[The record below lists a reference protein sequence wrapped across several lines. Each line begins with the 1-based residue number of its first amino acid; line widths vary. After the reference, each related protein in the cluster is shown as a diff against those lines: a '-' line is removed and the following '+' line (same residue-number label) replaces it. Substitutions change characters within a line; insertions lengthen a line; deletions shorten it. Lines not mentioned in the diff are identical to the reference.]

1 MSDKN
6 MKKEYDILDGLNYHD
21 HLAGQIGISKFRQI
35 AGILESFLLAKK
47 PPVGSK
53 LPNDKELAKR
63 FNVALMTMSRA
74 LNELSSRGLLERKVG
89 SGTFVRSLTEP
100 AALNTRRIAVVCH
113 EPIILEG
120 GFVSSLLPELYRQ
133 APEFGFDIMQ
143 LQRTPAEYAATI
155 KDFQLDGIIILS
167 AEPDFMPKLAGMAA
181 EGMNLVQLG
190 MWRRPYRTF
199 SFGTDHLAVAKM
211 AVRYLHRLGH
221 REIGFLTSSY
231 HGGLHQSTAERIRGC
246 QRAMWELHLPFNPE
260 WIVDV
265 GDSADGLLVRLS
277 ELMDRGELPD
287 TFLLGNLQAAPRIY
301 HVLHSL
307 NLRIPED
314 VSLVGF
320 DDSGLCEQLN
330 PGLTV
335 FSQNIPTLVKQV
347 MEHLRSPE
355 PAAHGPV
362 PALLLERSSVSASE

>member
-1 MSDKN
+1 

-21 HLAGQIGISKFRQI
+21 QLAGQSGISKFRQI

-143 LQRTPAEYAATI
+143 LQRAPGEYAATI
-155 KDFQLDGIIILS
+155 KDFQLAGIIVLS
-167 AEPDFMPKLAGMAA
+167 AEPDFMPELAEMTAG
-181 EGMNLVQLG
+181 GMNLVQLG
-190 MWRRPYRTF
+190 MWRRPYRAF
-199 SFGTDHLAVAKM
+199 SFGTDHSAVAKM
-211 AVRYLHRLGH
+211 AVKYLYRHGH
-221 REIGFLTSSY
+221 REIGFLASSIA
-231 HGGLHQSTAERIRGC
+231 GRLHQSTVERIRGC
-246 QRAMWELHLPFNPE
+246 QRALWELRLPFNPD
-260 WIVDV
+260 WIL
-265 GDSADGLLVRLS
+265 DGEPDRLP
-277 ELMDRGELPD
+277 EQLAALKDRGELPD
-287 TFLLGNLQAAPRIY
+287 AFLIGNLPVAPRIY
-301 HVLHSL
+301 RVLHSL

-320 DDSGLCEQLN
+320 DESGLCEQLD

-355 PAAHGPV
+355 TAAHGPV
-362 PALLLERSSVSASE
+362 PALLLERSSVSAKNESSD